1 MNRITPIVA
10 MVACAAGTALGQPAT
25 GIWRTPDGT
34 TVPESKSRRSIGG
47 FGAWLVVTPD
57 QDWSQKWE
65 TPSTVTPRFNEAK
78 EVRLG
83 GKLTTLIFFAN
94 PLPNSVGEVHVVCD
108 IKVVRPNG
116 SMSVDA
122 PNTQCMK
129 GPLRGPPA
137 NVRLGAPV
145 LVFVA
150 EANDPP
156 GIWRV
161 EVIVRDLVRNVAVPV
176 RTQYTLT
183 R

>member
-1 MNRITPIVA
+1 MKHIAPIVA
-10 MVACAAGTALGQPAT
+10 VVACAASIAHGQPT
-25 GIWRTPDGT
+25 SGVWRMPDGT
-34 TVPESKSRRSIGG
+34 TVPESESRRSING

-57 QDWSQKWE
+57 QDWAEKWG

-94 PLPNSVGEVHVVCD
+94 PLPNSNGEVHVVCD

-122 PNTQCMK
+122 PNTQCMR
-129 GPLRGPPA
+129 GPLQGPPA

-145 LVFVA
+145 LLFVA
-150 EANDPP
+150 EPNDPP
-156 GIWRV
+156 GVWRV

-176 RTQYTLT
+176 KTQYVLEK
-183 R
+183 